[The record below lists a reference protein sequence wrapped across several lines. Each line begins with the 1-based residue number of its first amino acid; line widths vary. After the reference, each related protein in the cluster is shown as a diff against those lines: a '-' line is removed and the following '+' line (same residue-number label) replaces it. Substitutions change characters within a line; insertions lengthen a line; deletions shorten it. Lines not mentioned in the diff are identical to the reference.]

1 MVESRVADGRRAV
14 IMTSA
19 AVATGLVFGLALT
32 PTIAAADVVSSAP
45 GGFVIRI
52 EMPVAAAPADVY
64 AKFFEVDR
72 WWSGQHTYTGKAAN
86 LSLKNE
92 PGACFCEALPG
103 GGFVRHATLEYSDKG
118 RIARLS
124 GALGPLQELGAH
136 GLLAFNFT
144 PADKANTAAGTKL
157 VVSYVVSGYQPDKG
171 FEPIAAPVNS
181 VLTEQVTRLKHLVET
196 GKP

>member
-1 MVESRVADGRRAV
+1 
-14 IMTSA
+14 MTSA
-19 AVATGLVFGLALT
+19 AVAAGLALT

-64 AKFFEVDR
+64 SKFFEVDR
-72 WWSGQHTYTGKAAN
+72 WWSGQHTYTGKASN

-92 PGACFCEALPG
+92 PGACFCEALAG
-103 GGFVRHATLEYSDKG
+103 GGFVRHATLEYSDQG
-118 RIARLS
+118 RIVRLS

-136 GLLAFNFT
+136 GLLAFNFI
-144 PADKANTAAGTKL
+144 PVDKANPAAGTKL
-157 VVSYVVSGYQPDKG
+157 VVNYGVSGYQPDKG
-171 FEPIAAPVNS
+171 FEPIAAPVNG
-181 VLTEQVTRLKHLVET
+181 VLTEQVTRLKRFVET